1 MGIPTGLVRR
11 FQNIIGAP
19 QTGKRVGRFVESFLD
34 SIMGASFSI
43 GAEDTNAIVVSI
55 QLKNEHGD
63 DLSSVQGV
71 WVGIFADANGTAF
84 NANDYTIAAGTDGA
98 LVEVVA
104 DKLLFCTCEADGDLD
119 ISLTIAGAKTCYL
132 GVILPSGKIVMSSVV
147 THAA

>member
-11 FQNIIGAP
+11 FQNIVGAP
-19 QTGKRVGRFVESFLD
+19 QTGKRVGQFVEGFLD

-43 GAEDTNAIVVSI
+43 GDEDTNAIVVSI

-71 WVGIFADANGTAF
+71 WVGIFANSGGTAF
-84 NANDYTIAAGTDGA
+84 NTSDYTIAAGTDGD
-98 LVEVVA
+98 LVQVVA

-119 ISLTIAGAKTCYL
+119 ISLTIAGASTCYL
-132 GVILPSGKIVMSSVV
+132 GVILPSGKIVMSSAI
-147 THAA
+147 THAS

>member
-1 MGIPTGLVRR
+1 MAIPTGLVRR
-11 FQNIIGAP
+11 FQNIVGAP
-19 QTGKRVGRFVESFLD
+19 ESGKRVGKLIEGFLD

-43 GAEDTNAIVVSI
+43 GAESTNAIVVSI

-71 WVGIFADANGTAF
+71 WVGVFSNASGTAF
-84 NANDYTIAAGTDGA
+84 NAGDYTIAAGTDGA
-98 LVEVVA
+98 LIQVVA

-119 ISLTIAGAKTCYL
+119 ISLTIDGASTCYL
-132 GVILPSGKIVMSSVV
+132 GVILPSGKIVMSGAV